1 MIKLKIRDK
10 NMNNPKAAIE
20 ALLETDRDI
29 EGITIYP
36 ITIARYGLLE
46 LIESPF
52 IVSGKLFNIM
62 NLIPSLYVMALPI
75 EKLKKYRLRNIEELY
90 QDAVVWSE
98 TLIPEQIEAMIKE
111 IDDKIKTM
119 FQVAPEISSDTSETH
134 KGKKVQTA
142 G

>member
-1 MIKLKIRDK
+1 MG
-10 NMNNPKAAIE
+10 NPKAAIE

-29 EGITIYP
+29 QGITIYP

-62 NLIPSLYVMALPI
+62 NLIPSLYIMALPI
-75 EKLKKYRLRNIEELY
+75 DKLKKYRLRNIEDLY
-90 QDAVVWSE
+90 QDSVIWSE
-98 TLIPEQIEAMIKE
+98 TLIPEQIEEMIKE
-111 IDDKIKTM
+111 IDEKIKTM
-119 FQVAPEISSDTSETH
+119 FKVAPEISSDTSETH

>member
-1 MIKLKIRDK
+1 MD
-10 NMNNPKAAIE
+10 NPKAAIE

-29 EGITIYP
+29 QGITIYP

-62 NLIPSLYVMALPI
+62 NLIPSLYIMALPI
-75 EKLKKYRLRNIEELY
+75 DKLKKYRLRNIEDLY
-90 QDAVVWSE
+90 QDAVIWSE

-111 IDDKIKTM
+111 IDEKIKTM
-119 FQVAPEISSDTSETH
+119 FKVAPEVSSDTSETH
-134 KGKKVQTA
+134 NGKKVQTA